1 MDVTDFVNCCFVT
14 DFVTYCFVTDF
25 VNYCFVNYCFAL
37 GEKLG

>member
-14 DFVTYCFVTDF
+14 DFVTYCFGTDF
-25 VNYCFVNYCFAL
+25 VNYCFVIYCFAL